1 MATQWN
7 QQRGFN
13 FAIRLGQLALRAQG
27 IVVAQRAQSIQC
39 MAKAHTRDI
48 LRLPGGKRKLREME
62 KHIDRVKQI
71 LKEGVPDGE

>member
-1 MATQWN
+1 MAEQWN

-13 FAIRLGQLALRAQG
+13 LAVRLGHLTLRAQA
-27 IVVAQRAQSIQC
+27 VVIAQRAQSIQR

-48 LRLPGGKRKLREME
+48 LKLPGGKRKLREME

-71 LKEGVPDGE
+71 LKEDVPNGD